1 MDNNNYYTRRSFANA
16 VLRQGVVGDW
26 GGCGDRGGGK
36 MSVNEVGVGNG
47 RPFYLARLQEGEGG
61 REGDRRDEKGEE
73 KGVILKRDRYA
84 SLRSLPS
91 SMYSLYDCLLLLLLP
106 FSFSYFLLFSHF
118 PSLLLYTWPLVL
130 PLRSAALPL
139 YHYPSFPLFVVQW
152 TRAYSAVDD
161 SVNSYRKG
169 VYTYSYV

>member
-1 MDNNNYYTRRSFANA
+1 M
-16 VLRQGVVGDW
+16 
-26 GGCGDRGGGK
+26 
-36 MSVNEVGVGNG
+36 
-47 RPFYLARLQEGEGG
+47 
-61 REGDRRDEKGEE
+61 
-73 KGVILKRDRYA
+73 ILKRDRYA

-91 SMYSLYDCLLLLLLP
+91 SMYFLYDCLLLLLP
-106 FSFSYFLLFSHF
+106 FSFSYFLLFSHS
-118 PSLLLYTWPLVL
+118 PSLPLYTWPLVL

-169 VYTYSYV
+169 VYTYSYVRREIVYVCLTQITRRISRFESRRNPLGLPLPDLMRRPTTRFILFLINFVLCFCWGAF